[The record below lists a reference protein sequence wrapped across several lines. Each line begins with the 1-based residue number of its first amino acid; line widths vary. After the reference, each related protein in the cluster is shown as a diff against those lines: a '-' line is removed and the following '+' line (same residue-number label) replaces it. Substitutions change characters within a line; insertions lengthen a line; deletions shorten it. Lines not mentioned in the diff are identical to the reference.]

1 MISFADFPTIS
12 ATFLAA
18 NGQTSSLRF
27 FSLILIVEKG
37 NQLNTRCDNR

>member
-1 MISFADFPTIS
+1 MISFADFRTIS

-18 NGQTSSLRF
+18 NGQTISLRF
-27 FSLILIVEKG
+27 FSLILIVVKG